1 MEENYSN
8 ENEKEGDSINK
19 TEIKDT
25 YRKVSSGGTVLSSGT
40 MSLNETV
47 LLGTNKNVAETKESG
62 DHKTGGIDY
71 LGGNNKNTSVMPA
84 EGHYDEV
91 DISGRFKN
99 HTMVM
104 MLHNYCKKSV
114 AKTEKINVNNATAY
128 YVDRKKPEG
137 LKHTKTYKYQKGY
150 RKVEIAG
157 CLNLSY
163 AIKDGFILAS
173 RRNSQG
179 QNSELTMAENS
190 DIIDK
195 GEPQKDDMST
205 QLLKNNLPDGTENG
219 DEQGVSGF
227 VNEGN
232 YKGVCKGDNNDT
244 ANLTRGDNLDNNKPI
259 ISDTQTQESHTLE
272 HKSPSKC
279 KFCKRW
285 FKDRS
290 YFYVHK
296 WSHIA
301 KSQNLRFKC
310 SICSHEFKTISKINS
325 HFKVSHS
332 GIKPYLCKFCG
343 KSFSH
348 KGSFNRHSNTCTHK
362 CTKEKES
369 IDVNNATTS
378 DADIRPY
385 LCNFCGKR
393 FNNGGN
399 FYRHSNACSHKCTK
413 EKESI
418 DVNNATAYDVD
429 GEIPEGLKHI
439 KTYKYKKGYRIV
451 DLVSCLNLS
460 YAIKDGFILAS
471 RRNSQGQ
478 NSELTMAE
486 NSDIID
492 KGEPQKDDMSTQ
504 LLKNNL
510 PDGTE
515 NGDEQGV
522 SGFVNEGNYEGVCK
536 GDNNDTANMTRGDN
550 LDNNKPIISDT
561 QTQESQTSEH
571 EHPLRCGF
579 CNKSFKDRSYF
590 YVHKWSH
597 IAKSQNLRIKCSVC
611 SREFNTIPRMN
622 SHFKISHSDI
632 KPYLCNFCGKR
643 FSNRRHFYR
652 HSNTYTQ
659 KCTKVKES
667 IDVNATASDAD
678 TGPYLCHF
686 CGKMFIHKRSFKRHS
701 NTCSHKYTKEKESID
716 VNNATT
722 SDVDIRPYL
731 CNFCDKSFNYKGNFY
746 RHCNACSHKYT
757 KEKESIDVNNATAS
771 DVDREIPE
779 GLKHIKTYKYKK
791 GYRIVDLASCLNLS
805 YAIKDGFILASRRNS
820 QGQNSELTMAENS
833 DIIDKGEPQK
843 DDMSTQLLKNNLPD
857 GTENGDGQG
866 VSGFVNEG
874 NYEGVCKGDN
884 NDTANLTRG
893 DNLDNNKPII
903 SDTQTQESHTSEHEH
918 PSKCKFCNKWF
929 KDRSY
934 FYVHKWSHIAKSQ
947 NLHFKCSICSH
958 EFKTIPRMNSHFK
971 VSHSDIKPYLCKFCG
986 KSFSHKGSFDCHTN
1000 THTKDIKYL
1009 ANTVTKILLKNPS

>member
-1 MEENYSN
+1 MNLNHHDTILWKLPSTEYLEDLSEEFMIFEQGNIERDVVNQDPDSQIIISSYYKPV
-8 ENEKEGDSINK
+8 KETNKDKGSLCSSRTSQDSQPETSLGTRREVSTHI
-19 TEIKDT
+19 DT

-62 DHKTGGIDY
+62 DHKTGGIDS

-219 DEQGVSGF
+219 DGQGVSGF
-227 VNEGN
+227 VNEEN
-232 YKGVCKGDNNDT
+232 YEGVCKGDNNDT

-259 ISDTQTQESHTLE
+259 ISDTQTQESQTSE
-272 HKSPSKC
+272 HERPSK
-279 KFCKRW
+279 F
-285 FKDRS
+285 
-290 YFYVHK
+290 
-296 WSHIA
+296 
-301 KSQNLRFKC
+301 
-310 SICSHEFKTISKINS
+310 
-325 HFKVSHS
+325 SHS
-332 GIKPYLCKFCG
+332 
-343 KSFSH
+343 
-348 KGSFNRHSNTCTHK
+348 
-362 CTKEKES
+362 
-369 IDVNNATTS
+369 
-378 DADIRPY
+378 
-385 LCNFCGKR
+385 
-393 FNNGGN
+393 
-399 FYRHSNACSHKCTK
+399 
-413 EKESI
+413 
-418 DVNNATAYDVD
+418 
-429 GEIPEGLKHI
+429 
-439 KTYKYKKGYRIV
+439 GYRIV

-504 LLKNNL
+504 LLKNNI

-571 EHPLRCGF
+571 EHPLR
-579 CNKSFKDRSYF
+579 
-590 YVHKWSH
+590 
-597 IAKSQNLRIKCSVC
+597 
-611 SREFNTIPRMN
+611 
-622 SHFKISHSDI
+622 
-632 KPYLCNFCGKR
+632 
-643 FSNRRHFYR
+643 
-652 HSNTYTQ
+652 
-659 KCTKVKES
+659 
-667 IDVNATASDAD
+667 
-678 TGPYLCHF
+678 
-686 CGKMFIHKRSFKRHS
+686 
-701 NTCSHKYTKEKESID
+701 
-716 VNNATT
+716 
-722 SDVDIRPYL
+722 
-731 CNFCDKSFNYKGNFY
+731 
-746 RHCNACSHKYT
+746 
-757 KEKESIDVNNATAS
+757 
-771 DVDREIPE
+771 
-779 GLKHIKTYKYKK
+779 
-791 GYRIVDLASCLNLS
+791 
-805 YAIKDGFILASRRNS
+805 RNS
-820 QGQNSELTMAENS
+820 QGQNSELTTAENS

-843 DDMSTQLLKNNLPD
+843 DDMSTQLLKNNIPD
-857 GTENGDGQG
+857 GTENGDEQG
-866 VSGFVNEG
+866 VPGFVNEG

-918 PSKCKFCNKWF
+918 PSK
-929 KDRSY
+929 
-934 FYVHKWSHIAKSQ
+934 
-947 NLHFKCSICSH
+947 
-958 EFKTIPRMNSHFK
+958 
-971 VSHSDIKPYLCKFCG
+971 
-986 KSFSHKGSFDCHTN
+986 
-1000 THTKDIKYL
+1000 
-1009 ANTVTKILLKNPS
+1009 